1 MPLSAVT
8 GRADLFDAVPPGGLG
23 GTYSGNPVA
32 CAAALAGL
40 DFMERADLRVRARRI
55 EKLGKARL
63 EKLAAETGGVVGQVR
78 GRGAMI
84 GIELVD
90 PETQEPAT
98 DLTKTVA
105 AEVNRLGVVVLTCGT
120 SGNVIRLLPPL
131 VISDELLLD
140 GIDVISD
147 VFKAQL
153 NG

>member
-1 MPLSAVT
+1 MEPTRETRWHALPRWLGSTSWSVRICLPAPAGSKSW
-8 GRADLFDAVPPGGLG
+8 GR
-23 GTYSGNPVA
+23 
-32 CAAALAGL
+32 
-40 DFMERADLRVRARRI
+40 R
-55 EKLGKARL
+55 RL
-63 EKLAAETGGVVGQVR
+63 EKLAAETGGVVGEVR

-131 VISDELLLD
+131 VIPDELLLD

-147 VFKAQL
+147 VLKGQL

>member
-1 MPLSAVT
+1 
-8 GRADLFDAVPPGGLG
+8 
-23 GTYSGNPVA
+23 
-32 CAAALAGL
+32 
-40 DFMERADLRVRARRI
+40 MERADLRVRARRI

-63 EKLAAETGGVVGQVR
+63 EKLAAETGGVVGEVR

-84 GIELVD
+84 AIELVD
-90 PETQEPAT
+90 PETQAPAT

-131 VISDELLLD
+131 VIPDELLLD

-147 VFKAQL
+147 VLKAQL